1 MGKLI
6 FVFQMLA
13 FILFSYLNSNAQT
26 GNVEITQSVDIE
38 KVIEIKKEI
47 NKNISMLR
55 IQIYNGNREDAQII
69 KEKFEKH
76 KIDSIV
82 DIVYETPNYKI
93 WVGQYISQ
101 LEADRK
107 LLEIRRYFSDAFI
120 FRPVIRLILEEEEE
134 EEEEEEIKN

>member
-6 FVFQMLA
+6 FVFQILA
-13 FILFSYLNSNAQT
+13 FILFGYLNSNAQA
-26 GNVEITQSVDIE
+26 GNAEITQSVDIE

-120 FRPVIRLILEEEEE
+120 FRPIIRLILEEEEE
-134 EEEEEEIKN
+134 EEEEEIKN

>member
-1 MGKLI
+1 MKNI
-6 FVFQMLA
+6 YFVFQMLA
-13 FILFSYLNSNAQT
+13 FILFSYLNSNAQA

-55 IQIYNGNREDAQII
+55 IQIYNGNRKDAEII
-69 KEKFEKH
+69 KEKFEKQ
-76 KIDSIV
+76 KIDTIV

-93 WVGQYISQ
+93 WVGRYLSQ

-107 LLEIRRYFSDAFI
+107 LIEIKKYFSDAFI
-120 FRPVIRLILEEEEE
+120 FRPVIRPILEAEEVEEEN
-134 EEEEEEIKN
+134 IN

>member
-6 FVFQMLA
+6 FVFQILA
-13 FILFSYLNSNAQT
+13 FIIFGYLNSNAQA

-55 IQIYNGNREDAQII
+55 IQIYNGNRKDAEII
-69 KEKFEKH
+69 KEKFEKQ
-76 KIDSIV
+76 KIDTIV

-93 WVGQYISQ
+93 WVGRYLSQ

-107 LLEIRRYFSDAFI
+107 LIEIKKYFSDAFI
-120 FRPVIRLILEEEEE
+120 FRPVIRPILEAEEIEEVEEEN
-134 EEEEEEIKN
+134 IN

>member
-1 MGKLI
+1 
-6 FVFQMLA
+6 MLA
-13 FILFSYLNSNAQT
+13 FILFSYLNSNAQA

-55 IQIYNGNREDAQII
+55 IQIYNGNRKDAEII
-69 KEKFEKH
+69 KEKFEKQ
-76 KIDSIV
+76 KIDTIV

-93 WVGQYISQ
+93 WVGRYLSQ

-107 LLEIRRYFSDAFI
+107 LIEIKKYFSDAFI
-120 FRPVIRLILEEEEE
+120 FRPVIRPILEAEEIEEVEEEN
-134 EEEEEEIKN
+134 IN

>member
-6 FVFQMLA
+6 FVFQILA
-13 FILFSYLNSNAQT
+13 FILFGYLNSNAQA
-26 GNVEITQSVDIE
+26 GNVEIAQSVDIE

-55 IQIYNGNREDAQII
+55 IQIYNGNRKDAEII
-69 KEKFEKH
+69 KEKFEKQ
-76 KIDSIV
+76 KIDTIV

-93 WVGQYISQ
+93 WVGRYLSQ

-107 LLEIRRYFSDAFI
+107 LIEIKKYFSDAFI
-120 FRPVIRLILEEEEE
+120 FRPVIRPILEAEEIEEEN
-134 EEEEEEIKN
+134 IN

>member
-1 MGKLI
+1 MKKLI

-69 KEKFEKH
+69 KEKFENH

-107 LLEIRRYFSDAFI
+107 LLEIRKYFSDAFI
-120 FRPVIRLILEEEEE
+120 FRPVIRPILEAEEVEEVEEEN
-134 EEEEEEIKN
+134 IN

>member
-6 FVFQMLA
+6 FVFQILA
-13 FILFSYLNSNAQT
+13 FILFGYLNSNAQA
-26 GNVEITQSVDIE
+26 GNVEIAQSVDIE

-55 IQIYNGNREDAQII
+55 IQIYNGTREDAQII

-93 WVGQYISQ
+93 WVGRYISQ

-120 FRPVIRLILEEEEE
+120 FRPVIRLILEEEE
-134 EEEEEEIKN
+134 IKN

>member
-1 MGKLI
+1 MKKLI
-6 FVFQMLA
+6 FIFQILT
-13 FILFSYLNSNAQT
+13 FILFGCSNTYAQT

-38 KVIEIKKEI
+38 KVIEIRKEI

-69 KEKFEKH
+69 KEKFEKY

-93 WVGQYISQ
+93 WVGRYISQ

-120 FRPVIRLILEEEEE
+120 FRPAISPII
-134 EEEEEEIKN
+134 EEEIKKN

>member
-1 MGKLI
+1 MKKLI

-26 GNVEITQSVDIE
+26 GNVEIIQSVDIE

-55 IQIYNGNREDAQII
+55 IQIYNGNREDAQVI

-82 DIVYETPNYKI
+82 DMVYETPNYKI
-93 WVGQYISQ
+93 WVGRYINQ
-101 LEADRK
+101 LEADRE
-107 LLEIRRYFSDAFI
+107 LLEIRKYFSDAFI
-120 FRPVIRLILEEEEE
+120 FKPIISPIV
-134 EEEEEEIKN
+134 EEEIKIN

>member
-6 FVFQMLA
+6 FVFQILA
-13 FILFSYLNSNAQT
+13 FILFGYLNSNAQA
-26 GNVEITQSVDIE
+26 GNAEITQSVDIE

-69 KEKFEKH
+69 NEKFEKH

-93 WVGQYISQ
+93 WVGNYKTQ
-101 LEADRK
+101 LEADIK
-107 LLEIRRYFSDAFI
+107 LLEIKRYFPDAFI
-120 FRPVIRLILEEEEE
+120 FRPVIRLILEEEE
-134 EEEEEEIKN
+134 IKN

>member
-1 MGKLI
+1 MEKLI

-38 KVIEIKKEI
+38 KVIEIRKEI

-55 IQIYNGNREDAQII
+55 IQIYNGNREDAQVI

-93 WVGQYISQ
+93 WVGRYISQ

-120 FRPVIRLILEEEEE
+120 FRPVIRPILEEEEE
-134 EEEEEEIKN
+134 EEEENIN